1 MSDKTDNLLAFVVG
15 AAIGAVA
22 GILLA
27 PDSGANTRKK
37 LKTKFSE
44 LQEKGSEKLDEVE
57 EKLRAKTHNIVGETE
72 NRVAAVKAAVNEGK
86 AAYLREMGKQ

>member
-1 MSDKTDNLLAFVVG
+1 MSNKTDNLLAFIVG

-22 GILLA
+22 GVLLA

-37 LKTKFSE
+37 LKSKLE
-44 LQEKGSEKLDEVE
+44 DLKEKGAEKLDLVE
-57 EKLRAKTHNIVGETE
+57 EKVRAKTQTLVGEAE

-86 AAYLREMGKQ
+86 AAYVREMKNP

>member
-1 MSDKTDNLLAFVVG
+1 MSNKTDNLLAFVVG

-37 LKTKFSE
+37 LKSKLE
-44 LQEKGSEKLDEVE
+44 DLKEKGAEKLDEVE
-57 EKLRAKTHNIVGETE
+57 EEVRAKTQTLVGEAE

-86 AAYLREMGKQ
+86 AAYVREMKNP